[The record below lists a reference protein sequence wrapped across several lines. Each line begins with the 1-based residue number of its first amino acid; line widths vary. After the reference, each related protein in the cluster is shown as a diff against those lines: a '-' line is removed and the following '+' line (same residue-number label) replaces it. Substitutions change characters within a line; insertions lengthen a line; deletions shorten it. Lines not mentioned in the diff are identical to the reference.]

1 MTAVL
6 RVHQVVRTA
15 GLSVAAH
22 ETPERTGHS
31 INEVWALGDHI
42 IRINP
47 VPGAHRLQDEAR
59 LLLYL
64 PAAAHAPVPVAAG
77 AAPWGEWAV
86 TMRLPGC
93 ALAQI
98 WGALGEAGRR
108 RAITDVGL
116 ALEALHRVVAPT
128 QIPPGDPDRCPHPLP
143 VPRILRL
150 LADAADL
157 PGADRKVFGDAAER
171 LVDLADYLDPVDT
184 TLIHGDLHLENVLA
198 TADGSVTGV
207 LDFEWARPGPPDLDL
222 DVLLQSLANPS
233 LHHDVGAGE
242 RLHRGDFD
250 AAVGWLRDAYPALF
264 SRPHLHQRLWVYRLA
279 YDVRDLLAH
288 PPRAGTSLAGTPPYH
303 PYRRIIRH
311 VEGGGVLSWFPSG

>member
-6 RVHQVVRTA
+6 RVHQVVRSAGLPTA
-15 GLSVAAH
+15 GSD
-22 ETPERTGHS
+22 TPERLGHS
-31 INEVWALGDHI
+31 INEVWAVGDHI

-47 VPGAHRLQDEAR
+47 VPGSHRLQDEAR

-64 PAAAHAPVPVAAG
+64 PAVVHAPVPVAAG

-98 WGALGEAGRR
+98 WGSLSVASRR
-108 RAITDVGL
+108 RAITDVAH
-116 ALEALHRVVAPT
+116 ALEGLHQVIAPPQLT
-128 QIPPGDPDRCPHPLP
+128 PSDPDRCPHPMP

-157 PGADRKVFGDAAER
+157 PGADRRVFGDAAER
-171 LVDLADYLDPVDT
+171 LVALADYLDPVDT

-198 TADGSVTGV
+198 APDGSVTGV

-222 DVLLQSLANPS
+222 DVLLQSIANPT
-233 LHHDVGAGE
+233 LHFDFEAGGSA
-242 RLHRGDFD
+242 HRRDFYPV
-250 AAVGWLRDAYPALF
+250 AGWLRDAYPALF
-264 SRPHLHQRLWVYRLA
+264 AHPHLAERLWVYRLA
-279 YDVRDLLAH
+279 YDVRDLLVH
-288 PPRAGTSLAGTPPYH
+288 PPRPGTTLAGTPPHH
-303 PYRRIIRH
+303 PYRRIVRH
-311 VEGGGVLSWFPSG
+311 VESRADRTWFLTG